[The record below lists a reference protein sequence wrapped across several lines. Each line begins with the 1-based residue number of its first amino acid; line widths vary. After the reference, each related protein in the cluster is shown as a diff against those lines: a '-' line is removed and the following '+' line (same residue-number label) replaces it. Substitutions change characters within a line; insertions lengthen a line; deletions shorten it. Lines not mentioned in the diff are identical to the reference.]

1 MRYLEHFVFGRN
13 VYLPSLKDKDFVY
26 FIISVNVRN
35 VYYSECDDKGMAYFC
50 CQRHGVAMPLH
61 PGDVLIINPL
71 RPHSVPSRC
80 YESDD
85 VFCFGAYLKYA
96 IVGHKLEL
104 STEKKELA
112 EEYYKCIK

>member
-1 MRYLEHFVFGRN
+1 
-13 VYLPSLKDKDFVY
+13 
-26 FIISVNVRN
+26 
-35 VYYSECDDKGMAYFC
+35 
-50 CQRHGVAMPLH
+50 MPLH

-85 VFCFGAYLKYA
+85 VFCFLAYLNYA
-96 IVGHKLEL
+96 IVGLHDNKLEL
-104 STEKKELA
+104 CTEEKELA